1 VSFLELAGVTISYGE
16 VVAVRSASLSAHEH
30 EAVALI
36 GANGAGKT
44 TTLRAVIGTTRAADG
59 TIHFDGDE
67 ITRLTPERVARLGIA
82 LVPEGRRIFGSLTVE
97 ENLRLGLKARSG
109 GRVTKADVGTVLDLF
124 PALRD
129 RLHDWAGQLSGGQQQ
144 QLALARA
151 LVARPRLLLLDEPSL
166 GLAPQIVD
174 EVFSFLTNL
183 REQGQTI
190 VLAEQNAARAVEF
203 ADRVYLLQRGRVVLE
218 APAAE
223 LANRMDQIAELYL
236 GDGREATLLEPT

>member
-1 VSFLELAGVTISYGE
+1 MSFLEIADVTISYGE
-16 VVAVRSASLSAHEH
+16 VVAVRSASFSANEH

-44 TTLRAVIGTTRAADG
+44 TILRAVTGTTRASNG
-59 TIHFDGDE
+59 TIRFDGDE
-67 ITRLTPERVARLGIA
+67 ITRLTPERVARQGIA

-97 ENLRLGLKARSG
+97 ENLRLGLKARSAG
-109 GRVTKADVGTVLDLF
+109 GATKTDVGAVLDLF
-124 PALRD
+124 PVLKD
-129 RLHDWAGQLSGGQQQ
+129 RLRDWAGQLSGGQQQ

-151 LVARPRLLLLDEPSL
+151 LVAGPRLLLLDEPSL

-174 EVFSFLTNL
+174 EVFSFLTKL

-218 APAAE
+218 APADE
-223 LANRMDQIAELYL
+223 LASRMDQIAELYL
-236 GDGREATLLEPT
+236 GDGREATLLEST

>member
-1 VSFLELAGVTISYGE
+1 VSFLELADVTISYGE
-16 VVAVRSASLSAHEH
+16 VVAIRSASFTVDEH

-44 TTLRAVIGTTRAADG
+44 TILRAVTGTTRAANG
-59 TIHFDGDE
+59 AIHFDGDE
-67 ITRLTPERVARLGIA
+67 ITRLPPERVARRGIA

-97 ENLRLGLKARSG
+97 ENLRLGLKARSAG
-109 GRVTKADVGTVLDLF
+109 KATRTDVGTVLDLF
-124 PALRD
+124 PVLRD
-129 RLHDWAGQLSGGQQQ
+129 RLHDWAGQLSGGEQQ

-151 LVARPRLLLLDEPSL
+151 LVARPRLLMLDEPSL

-174 EVFSFLTNL
+174 EVFSFLASL

-203 ADRVYLLQRGRVVLE
+203 ADRVYLLQRGRVVFE
-218 APAAE
+218 APADE
-223 LANRMDQIAELYL
+223 LASRMDQIAELYL
-236 GDGREATLLEPT
+236 GDGREATLLEAT

>member
-1 VSFLELAGVTISYGE
+1 VSFLELSDVTVSYGE
-16 VVAVRSASLSAHEH
+16 VVAVRSASFTVREH

-44 TTLRAVIGTTRAADG
+44 TILRAVSGTTRAASG
-59 TIHFDGDE
+59 AINFDGE
-67 ITRLTPERVARLGIA
+67 SISRLTPERVARRGIA

-97 ENLRLGLKARSG
+97 ENLRLGLKARSS
-109 GRVTKADVGTVLDLF
+109 GRATTSDVDEVLDLF
-124 PALRD
+124 PILKE
-129 RLHDWAGQLSGGQQQ
+129 RLSDWAGQLSGGQQQ

-174 EVFSFLTNL
+174 EVFSFLARL

-190 VLAEQNAARAVEF
+190 LLAEQNAARAVES
-203 ADRVYLLQRGRVVLE
+203 ADRVYLLQRGRVIRE
-218 APAAE
+218 AAAAD
-223 LANRMDQIAELYL
+223 LAGRMDQIAELYL
-236 GDGREATLLEPT
+236 GRGRETTLLESQ

>member
-1 VSFLELAGVTISYGE
+1 VSFLELSDVTVSYGE
-16 VVAVRSASLSAHEH
+16 VVAVRSASFTVREH

-44 TTLRAVIGTTRAADG
+44 TILRAVSGTTRAAG
-59 TIHFDGDE
+59 GAIHFDGE
-67 ITRLTPERVARLGIA
+67 SISRLTPERVARRGIA

-97 ENLRLGLKARSG
+97 ENLRLGLKARSS
-109 GRVTKADVGTVLDLF
+109 GRATTSDVSEVLDLF
-124 PALRD
+124 PFLKE
-129 RLHDWAGQLSGGQQQ
+129 RLGDWAGQLSGGQQQ

-174 EVFSFLTNL
+174 EVFSFLTHL

-190 VLAEQNAARAVEF
+190 LLAEQNAARAVEF
-203 ADRVYLLQRGRVVLE
+203 ADRVYLLQRGRVIRE
-218 APAAE
+218 AAAAD
-223 LANRMDQIAELYL
+223 LAGRMDQIAELYL
-236 GDGREATLLEPT
+236 GRGRETTLLESQ